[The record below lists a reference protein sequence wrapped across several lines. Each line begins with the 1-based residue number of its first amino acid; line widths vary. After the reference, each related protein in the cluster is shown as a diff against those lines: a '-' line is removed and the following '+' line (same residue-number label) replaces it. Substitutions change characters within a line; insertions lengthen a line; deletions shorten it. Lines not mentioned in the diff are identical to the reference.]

1 MSESAKKM
9 LERSFF
15 LKEDVVGIA
24 RELIGKYLFTN
35 FDGHLTGGII
45 SETEAY
51 NGVHDRASHAWNG
64 RKTKRTEVM
73 YRMGG
78 TAYVYLCYGVHS
90 LFNVVTN
97 MAGIPEAVLIRSIIP
112 VIGTEFMLQRSGKTE
127 LNMNDGTGP
136 GRVTKL
142 LGIHYSHTGLD
153 LAGDKSM
160 DETDEIYT
168 SKLIW
173 IEDRQLNPEEAD
185 IRITK
190 RVGVEY
196 AGDDAGLPYRFVWK
210 KRSCP
215 FKTASL

>member
-1 MSESAKKM
+1 MTEHKKKM
-9 LERSFF
+9 IERSFF

-24 RELIGKYLFTN
+24 RALIGKYLFSN
-35 FDGHLTGGII
+35 FDGQLTGGII

-64 RKTKRTEVM
+64 KKTKRTEVM
-73 YRMGG
+73 YRTGG

-97 MAGIPEAVLIRSIIP
+97 VAGIPEAVLIRSIIP
-112 VIGTEFMLQRSGKTE
+112 VIGTEFMLQRSGKKE
-127 LNMNDGTGP
+127 LNVIDGTGP

-153 LAGDKSM
+153 IAGDGCM
-160 DETDEIYT
+160 NETDEINT

-173 IEDRQLNPEEAD
+173 IEDRQLIPEEKD

-190 RVGVEY
+190 RIGVEY

-210 KRSCP
+210 KKKLP
-215 FKTASL
+215 F